1 MVGLDRLIG
10 GFESVDWLVVALFD
24 GGLIW
29 FWFDGGLTVVE
40 LFFFF
45 FSYLLWPMLE
55 VEGERGK
62 GKEREIG
69 VVALAWL
76 LARSK

>member
-1 MVGLDRLIG
+1 MGWDRLIG

-45 FSYLLWPMLE
+45 FLS
-55 VEGERGK
+55 
-62 GKEREIG
+62 
-69 VVALAWL
+69 VVAY
-76 LARSK
+76 ARG

>member
-10 GFESVDWLVVALFD
+10 GFESVDWLVVALFV

-45 FSYLLWPMLE
+45 FLS
-55 VEGERGK
+55 
-62 GKEREIG
+62 
-69 VVALAWL
+69 VVAY
-76 LARSK
+76 ARG